1 MDVRFCE
8 GRNHRRE
15 AQMRAGVL
23 AIVVLARSS
32 VARVRRMLFPL
43 DKDLHGCRPLG
54 PWPVD
59 LSAKSRYVKLKGNA
73 LSSELVEASD
83 IPSLTCTQEAR
94 FKPTVKLFID
104 FVSSVTIEFQ
114 KQAAGEIRRRHYL
127 GYS

>member
-43 DKDLHGCRPLG
+43 DKDLHGCRLTARWKCPLG
-54 PWPVD
+54 FHRMCEIMTRVPAATAVLPKRIVNW
-59 LSAKSRYVKLKGNA
+59 
-73 LSSELVEASD
+73 
-83 IPSLTCTQEAR
+83 SLTSLQQRLVKTGGRLVKHAR
-94 FKPTVKLFID
+94 YYWLLL
-104 FVSSVTIEFQ
+104 
-114 KQAAGEIRRRHYL
+114 AAT
-127 GYS
+127 